1 MSEAGPDPEL
11 IHAVPLEPPK
21 RPLFAGILPK
31 LSWFRTIVGITAG
44 LLSISGALYPFV
56 RPVKP
61 LPVSTGEMVTIV
73 QDARSAKPVPD
84 ATIEVLTLKDALV
97 TTLTPLDQ
105 GRARQALKEG
115 TYKLRVSHSQFATA
129 VREIQVIA
137 GQTAE
142 VRVQLAP
149 PFPVTSPVSTGEV
162 VTIVQDARSA
172 KPVPDA
178 TIEVL
183 TLKDA
188 LVTTLTPLNQ
198 GRARLALKEGSYKLR
213 VSHSRFRTA
222 LREIQVIAGQSAE
235 VRVQLAPPA
244 PVTPPVSTG
253 EVVTIVQDAR
263 SAKPVPDATIE
274 VLTLKNALV
283 TTLIARDRG
292 RARQILKEG
301 SYKLRVS
308 HSRFKTAVR
317 EIRVIA
323 GRTAEVR
330 VRLVQKPS
338 FPSSLVKDATHA
350 INEGVD
356 ALKHTFR

>member
-21 RPLFAGILPK
+21 RRLFAGILPK
-31 LSWFRTIVGITAG
+31 LSWFRTIVGIAAG

-149 PFPVTSPVSTGEV
+149 PFPVTSPPVATGEV
-162 VTIVQDARSA
+162 VTIVQEARSA

-183 TLKDA
+183 TLKD
-188 LVTTLTPLNQ
+188 
-198 GRARLALKEGSYKLR
+198 
-213 VSHSRFRTA
+213 
-222 LREIQVIAGQSAE
+222 
-235 VRVQLAPPA
+235 
-244 PVTPPVSTG
+244 
-253 EVVTIVQDAR
+253 
-263 SAKPVPDATIE
+263 
-274 VLTLKNALV
+274 V
-283 TTLIARDRG
+283 TTLIAIDRG

>member
-21 RPLFAGILPK
+21 RRLFAGILPK
-31 LSWFRTIVGITAG
+31 LSWFRTIVGIAAG

-61 LPVSTGEMVTIV
+61 LPG
-73 QDARSAKPVPD
+73 
-84 ATIEVLTLKDALV
+84 
-97 TTLTPLDQ
+97 
-105 GRARQALKEG
+105 
-115 TYKLRVSHSQFATA
+115 
-129 VREIQVIA
+129 
-137 GQTAE
+137 
-142 VRVQLAP
+142 
-149 PFPVTSPVSTGEV
+149 STGEV

-172 KPVPDA
+172 KPLPDA

-183 TLKDA
+183 TFKDA

-222 LREIQVIAGQSAE
+222 LREIQVIAGQTAE
-235 VRVQLAPPA
+235 VRVQLTPPA

-283 TTLIARDRG
+283 TTLIA
-292 RARQILKEG
+292 
-301 SYKLRVS
+301 
-308 HSRFKTAVR
+308 
-317 EIRVIA
+317 
-323 GRTAEVR
+323 
-330 VRLVQKPS
+330 
-338 FPSSLVKDATHA
+338 
-350 INEGVD
+350 
-356 ALKHTFR
+356 

>member
-1 MSEAGPDPEL
+1 MSETGPEQEL
-11 IHAVPLEPPK
+11 IHDVQLEQP
-21 RPLFAGILPK
+21 RRRLFAGILPK

-115 TYKLRVSHSQFATA
+115 SYKLRVSHSRFATA

-142 VRVQLAP
+142 VRVQLVQTVSRP
-149 PFPVTSPVSTGEV
+149 SSPVTPPHVSTGEV

-172 KPVPDA
+172 RPVSNA

-188 LVTTLTPLNQ
+188 LVTTLT
-198 GRARLALKEGSYKLR
+198 S
-213 VSHSRFRTA
+213 
-222 LREIQVIAGQSAE
+222 
-235 VRVQLAPPA
+235 
-244 PVTPPVSTG
+244 
-253 EVVTIVQDAR
+253 
-263 SAKPVPDATIE
+263 
-274 VLTLKNALV
+274 
-283 TTLIARDRG
+283 RDRG
-292 RARQILKEG
+292 RARQTLKEG

-330 VRLVQKPS
+330 VRLVQKAG

-350 INEGVD
+350 INEGVE
-356 ALKHTFR
+356 